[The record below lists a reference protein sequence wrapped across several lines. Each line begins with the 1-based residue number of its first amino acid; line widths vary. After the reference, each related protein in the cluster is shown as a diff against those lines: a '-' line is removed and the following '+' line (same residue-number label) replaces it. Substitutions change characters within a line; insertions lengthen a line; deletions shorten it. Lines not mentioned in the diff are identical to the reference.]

1 MVRHRASS
9 HLALALLGVAGLG
22 AASSGALAQS
32 GGPSTQG
39 GRYSLQQVDGG
50 VIRMDTQSGALS
62 LCKKQSGEQ
71 WACESLPDERKALQ
85 LEIDRLSK
93 ENGELH
99 AEMKR
104 LEDDLRKDRHAEKG
118 PDARGP
124 DTRGPD
130 TRGPVIGKLPTE
142 DDVDRAM
149 SYLKGMYKK
158 LKEKLKE
165 FEDLEGGK
173 RTERL

>member
-1 MVRHRASS
+1 MIRLHVI
-9 HLALALLGVAGLG
+9 
-22 AASSGALAQS
+22 AASLVVPLAGFATTPVFAQS
-32 GGPSTQG
+32 TLPPTE
-39 GRYSLQQVDGG
+39 GRYALQQVEGG

-62 LCKKQSGEQ
+62 VCKKQSGDQ

-85 LEIDRLSK
+85 LEIDRLAT

-104 LEDDLRKDRHAEKG
+104 LEDDLRKERHGEKG
-118 PDARGP
+118 PDARSP
-124 DTRGPD
+124 DS
-130 TRGPVIGKLPTE
+130 RGPVIGKLPTE

-165 FEDLEGGK
+165 FEELEGK
-173 RTERL
+173 KTEKL

>member
-1 MVRHRASS
+1 MIRHHVIAAS
-9 HLALALLGVAGLG
+9 LAIPLAGVA
-22 AASSGALAQS
+22 AIAALAQS
-32 GGPSTQG
+32 LPPTE
-39 GRYSLQQVDGG
+39 GRYALQQVDGG

-85 LEIDRLSK
+85 LEIDRLAK

-104 LEDDLRKDRHAEKG
+104 LEDDLRKERHG
-118 PDARGP
+118 PDARGA
-124 DTRGPD
+124 DGH
-130 TRGPVIGKLPTE
+130 GPVIGKLPTE

-165 FEDLEGGK
+165 FEDLEGK
-173 RTERL
+173 KTEKL